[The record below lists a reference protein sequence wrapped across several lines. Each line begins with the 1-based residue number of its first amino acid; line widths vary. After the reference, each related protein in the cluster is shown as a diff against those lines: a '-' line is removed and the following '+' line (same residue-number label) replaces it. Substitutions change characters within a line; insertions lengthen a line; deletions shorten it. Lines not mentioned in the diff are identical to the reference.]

1 MSMTS
6 FAILATEGGERPEF
20 HLPIPAWSYGALALA
35 IFLILL
41 GVVWS
46 FRNAGHTLMT
56 QPDIVEHGHGTAPGA
71 PTPGG
76 HGSAH

>member
-6 FAILATEGGERPEF
+6 FALPASEGGGHEVVW

-46 FRNAGHTLMT
+46 FRNSGHTYMT
-56 QPDIVEHGHGTAPGA
+56 QPDVVEHDHGPASA
-71 PTPGG
+71 APGG